1 MAPRKP
7 PKRAKAKPKAT
18 PRRTPAAKPKA
29 PPPRVA
35 RKANASPPVGSP
47 RGRRTILSA
56 ELIAEVCQVIREGAH
71 PEPAA
76 VECGIGRATFYEWKQ
91 RGDRAAAVARAEGAC
106 HPDDQVF
113 ADFAEAVDA
122 ATSATENE
130 AAKALRRSWQGR
142 GAATVRAA
150 TEYLSRRAPK
160 RWGRIDRLKVEA
172 EAEVSVGGTIDVTKL
187 GSDDLKEILRRAEKG
202 RIDDGSAS
210 APAWEDPP
218 PAEEETDGDR
228 GADREGQG
236 PDVHPEPDGA
246 GGGDGE

>member
-1 MAPRKP
+1 MARKP
-7 PKRAKAKPKAT
+7 PKAKPRPS
-18 PRRTPAAKPKA
+18 PRRKPLAKPKA
-29 PPPRVA
+29 PPARVA
-35 RKANASPPVGSP
+35 RKGGAAPPVGSP
-47 RGRRTILSA
+47 RGRKTHLSA
-56 ELIAEVCQVIREGAH
+56 ELIEEVCQVIREGAH

-122 ATSATENE
+122 ATSATEND
-130 AAKALRRSWQGR
+130 AAKALRRSWQGK

-172 EAEVSVGGTIDVTKL
+172 EGEVSLGGTIDVTRL
-187 GSDDLKEILRRAEKG
+187 ADDDLKEILRRAEKG
-202 RIDDGSAS
+202 RIDDGSPK

-218 PAEEETDGDR
+218 PAEEEASVASDT
-228 GADREGQG
+228 AAAE
-236 PDVHPEPDGA
+236 E
-246 GGGDGE
+246 